1 MKKKI
6 IVSILA
12 ATMVLG
18 SLTGCGDKKEAPTA
32 TTESTEST
40 ETEALTETEE
50 TTETEV
56 STEEVASTEVAE
68 DPETTEETAAI
79 PEEPVETIHFTNPL
93 TAGAD
98 FDIPAKDPENEY
110 VKKLH
115 DAGIGVGRYEGA
127 VIKKLDTGEWVFY
140 YEGDDTA
147 ASTYEFIKKDGS
159 DGNAKELYSEY
170 EAKFLN
176 DADKYVADYK
186 NGSYP
191 IAVDLDGDGILSQS
205 ESSIAVLFYASEK
218 GDFVV
223 KGMNMWN
230 FTDPETGFDE

>member
-18 SLTGCGDKKEAPTA
+18 SLTGCGDKKEAPAA

-40 ETEALTETEE
+40 ETSTETEE
-50 TTETEV
+50 TAETEV
-56 STEEVASTEVAE
+56 STDEVASTEAAE
-68 DPETTEETAAI
+68 VPEATEETAAVL
-79 PEEPVETIHFTNPL
+79 EEPVETIHFTNPL

-147 ASTYEFIKKDGS
+147 AATYEFIKKDGS

-191 IAVDLDGDGILSQS
+191 IAVDLDGDGVLTES
-205 ESSIAVLFYASEK
+205 ESSIALLFYASDK
-218 GDFVV
+218 GDFVC
-223 KGMNMWN
+223 KGMNMWDYN
-230 FTDPETGFDE
+230 EPETMFE

>member
-18 SLTGCGDKKEAPTA
+18 SLTGCGDKKEAPAA

-40 ETEALTETEE
+40 ETSTETEE

-56 STEEVASTEVAE
+56 STEEVGSTEVTE
-68 DPETTEETAAI
+68 VPETTEETAAV

-147 ASTYEFIKKDGS
+147 AATYEYIKKDGS
-159 DGNAKELYSEY
+159 DGNAKDLREECDT
-170 EAKFLN
+170 KFFES
-176 DADKYVADYK
+176 ADKYIEDYK

-191 IAVDLDGDGILSQS
+191 IPIDLDGDGILSES
-205 ESSIAVLFYASEK
+205 EASIAVWFYASEK
-218 GDFVV
+218 GDFVC
-223 KGMNMWN
+223 KGMNMWGSEFN
-230 FTDPETGFDE
+230 GEETAFN

>member
-18 SLTGCGDKKEAPTA
+18 SLTGCGDKKEAPAA

-40 ETEALTETEE
+40 ETSTETEE

-56 STEEVASTEVAE
+56 STEEVASTEVVE
-68 DPETTEETAAI
+68 VPETTEETAAV

-147 ASTYEFIKKDGS
+147 AATYEFIKKDGS
-159 DGNAKELYSEY
+159 DGNAKELYEEY
-170 EAKFLN
+170 STKFFN
-176 DADKYVADYK
+176 DADKYVTDYK

-191 IAVDLDGDGILSQS
+191 IAVDLDGDGVLTES
-205 ESSIAVLFYASEK
+205 ESSIALCFYASDK
-218 GDFVV
+218 GDFVC

-230 FTDPETGFDE
+230 DNEPETMFD

>member
-6 IVSILA
+6 IVTILV

-18 SLTGCGDKKEAPTA
+18 SLTGCGDKKEAPAASAETVED
-32 TTESTEST
+32 TETKAEETSNSISEEST
-40 ETEALTETEE
+40 ETEDN
-50 TTETEV
+50 
-56 STEEVASTEVAE
+56 TEEVAATEVSETTEVAV
-68 DPETTEETAAI
+68 I

-93 TAGAD
+93 TPGAD

-170 EAKFLN
+170 ETKFFN
-176 DADKYVADYK
+176 DADKYVTDYK

-191 IAVDLDGDGILSQS
+191 IAIDLDGDGILTES
-205 ESSIAVLFYASEK
+205 ESSIALTFYASEK
-218 GDFVV
+218 GDFVC
-223 KGMNMWN
+223 KGMCIWN
-230 FTDPETGFDE
+230 LDGRETMFD

>member
-1 MKKKI
+1 MKKKV

-12 ATMVLG
+12 ATMVLS
-18 SLTGCGDKKEAPTA
+18 SLTGCGDKKETPAA
-32 TTESTEST
+32 VTESTENTEAETST
-40 ETEALTETEE
+40 EAEE

-56 STEEVASTEVAE
+56 STEEVVSTEVAE
-68 DPETTEETAAI
+68 VPEATEETAAV

-127 VIKKLDTGEWVFY
+127 VIKKLETGEWVFY

-147 ASTYEFIKKDGS
+147 ASTYEFVKKDGS
-159 DGNAKELYSEY
+159 DGNGKELWDEY
-170 EAKFLN
+170 NTKFLN
-176 DADKYVADYK
+176 AGDKYLADYK

-191 IAVDLDGDGILSQS
+191 IAVDLDGDGILTQS

-218 GDFVV
+218 GDFVC
-223 KGMNMWN
+223 KGMNMFN

>member
-18 SLTGCGDKKEAPTA
+18 SLTGCGDKKEAPAA

-40 ETEALTETEE
+40 ETSTETEE
-50 TTETEV
+50 TVETEV
-56 STEEVASTEVAE
+56 STEEVGSTEVVE
-68 DPETTEETAAI
+68 VPETTEETAAV

-159 DGNAKELYSEY
+159 AGNAKDSYDEFMTKFYSAAE
-170 EAKFLN
+170 
-176 DADKYVADYK
+176 KYVNDYK

-191 IAVDLDGDGILSQS
+191 IAVDLDGDGVLTES
-205 ESSIAVLFYASEK
+205 ESSISLWFYASEK
-218 GDFVV
+218 GDFVC
-223 KGMNMWN
+223 KGMNMWHLDN
-230 FTDPETGFDE
+230 PETAFN

>member
-18 SLTGCGDKKEAPTA
+18 SLTGCGDKKEAPAA

-56 STEEVASTEVAE
+56 STEEVGSTEVTE
-68 DPETTEETAAI
+68 VPEVTEETAAV

-147 ASTYEFIKKDGS
+147 TATYEFNRPDGS
-159 DGNAKELYSEY
+159 VGNVNELMDEY
-170 EAKFLN
+170 KTKFS
-176 DADKYVADYK
+176 DSASKYIEDCK
-186 NGSYP
+186 NGTYP
-191 IAVDLDGDGILSQS
+191 APIDLDGDGILTES
-205 ESSIAVLFYASEK
+205 ESSIALWFYASDK
-218 GDFVV
+218 GDFVC
-223 KGMNMWN
+223 KDMLMWN
-230 FTDPETGFDE
+230 NNNPETAFN